1 MIASL
6 WMLCSVMMFSCSNKK
21 TGDAPQENQP
31 TPVAPAETEAPA
43 SVADDNDPNAIPDE
57 VVAAANSSNYDANG
71 QTLTAKDLSLII
83 RYDDDRRHCAYYMRP
98 DYMDEIYQYNLEN
111 KKVRVITLTGIDVPP
126 ARKGDKPEIMGVK
139 QIVADGDRFYFVGSN
154 NAYSMGGM
162 AYMEYLISYNTFE
175 NNFRCIASGRGI
187 ELKNDNQQAEIMF
200 DNGSKTINLP

>member
-21 TGDAPQENQP
+21 TGDAPEVNQTTAEASAISD
-31 TPVAPAETEAPA
+31 TPNAT
-43 SVADDNDPNAIPDE
+43 DDDPNAIPDE

-162 AYMEYLISYNTFE
+162 AYMEYLIAYNTFE

-187 ELKNDNQQAEIMF
+187 ELTNGNRQAEILF

>member
-21 TGDAPQENQP
+21 TGDAPEVNQTTAEASAISD
-31 TPVAPAETEAPA
+31 TPNAT
-43 SVADDNDPNAIPDE
+43 DDDPNAIPDE
-57 VVAAANSSNYDANG
+57 VVAAANSNNYDANG
-71 QTLTAKDLSLII
+71 QTLTAKDLTLIV

-162 AYMEYLISYNTFE
+162 AYMEYLIAYNTFE

-187 ELKNDNQQAEIMF
+187 ELTNGNRQAEILF

>member
-21 TGDAPQENQP
+21 TGDAPEVNQTTAEASAISD
-31 TPVAPAETEAPA
+31 TPNAT
-43 SVADDNDPNAIPDE
+43 DDDPNAIPDE

-98 DYMDEIYQYNLEN
+98 DYMDEIYQYNLED

-187 ELKNDNQQAEIMF
+187 ELTNGNRQAEILF

>member
-21 TGDAPQENQP
+21 TGDAPEVNQTTAEASAISD
-31 TPVAPAETEAPA
+31 TPNAT
-43 SVADDNDPNAIPDE
+43 DDDPNAIPDE
-57 VVAAANSSNYDANG
+57 VVAAANSSNYEANG

-187 ELKNDNQQAEIMF
+187 ELKNDNQQAEILF

>member
-21 TGDAPQENQP
+21 TGDAPEVNQTTAEASAISD
-31 TPVAPAETEAPA
+31 TPNAT
-43 SVADDNDPNAIPDE
+43 DDDPNAIPDE
-57 VVAAANSSNYDANG
+57 VVAAANSSNYEANG

-98 DYMDEIYQYNLEN
+98 DYMDEMYQYNLED

-139 QIVADGDRFYFVGSN
+139 QIVANGDRFYFVGSN

-175 NNFRCIASGRGI
+175 NNFSCIASGRGI
-187 ELKNDNQQAEIMF
+187 ELKNDNQQAEILF